1 MRVPRWR
8 TMMAPACT
16 WPPSNTFTPR
26 RCAWESRPF
35 LVDPPPF
42 VLLIGDPRDLDRVV
56 VLAVAPPVA
65 LVGLVLVGEAAD
77 LGALGLAHHPSGHLG
92 RGKVGRGGH
101 DVVAVDQEHRREVH
115 LVALGL
121 AEQLDVEPLAL

>member
-65 LVGLVLVGEAAD
+65 LLHARLLAAGADDCVHSPVRLPDAD
-77 LGALGLAHHPSGHLG
+77 LAPIPPAALAAVGGLFGWRRRKG
-92 RGKVGRGGH
+92 GERGGLRPTS
-101 DVVAVDQEHRREVH
+101 ERR
-115 LVALGL
+115 
-121 AEQLDVEPLAL
+121 